1 MTTCCRSHKS
11 SARSRF
17 AELCAFMFYGSA
29 TACQGKYL
37 GSVPLQSLL
46 SFEAHAP
53 VGINLSLL
61 ALLHTPERARF
72 GIDSCRAAVL
82 IKALPQMG
90 LAARLPLGLAQGEGS
105 LKSYVSCTIECEWSS
120 KTWSECSRLNRRAV
134 QPRLP
139 GQFLSFVVV
148 PPTTEVGVRD
158 MCPSSGSASPKATV
172 AMRQVTSIVEGA
184 DLRVGRSGV

>member
-1 MTTCCRSHKS
+1 MLSVNKS
-11 SARSRF
+11 SARSCL

-61 ALLHTPERARF
+61 ALLHIPERARF

-82 IKALPQMG
+82 IKASPQMG

-105 LKSYVSCTIECEWSS
+105 LKSYVSCTKECEGVS
-120 KTWSECSRLNRRAV
+120 KTWSK
-134 QPRLP
+134 
-139 GQFLSFVVV
+139 
-148 PPTTEVGVRD
+148 
-158 MCPSSGSASPKATV
+158 MSST
-172 AMRQVTSIVEGA
+172 
-184 DLRVGRSGV
+184 